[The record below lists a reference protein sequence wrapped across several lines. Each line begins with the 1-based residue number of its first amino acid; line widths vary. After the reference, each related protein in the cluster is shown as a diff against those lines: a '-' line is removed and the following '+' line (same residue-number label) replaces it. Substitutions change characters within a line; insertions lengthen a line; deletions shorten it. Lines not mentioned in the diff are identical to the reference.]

1 MLHNYITAKKSH
13 NETESAIFRFFDV
26 FLASRRS
33 SFRTYFNIQQTPMS
47 FRDLG
52 VKFLPTDRFEVLS
65 ATPEKFADTE
75 LLFTL

>member
-1 MLHNYITAKKSH
+1 MLHNYITAKKRH

-26 FLASRRS
+26 FLASRGS
-33 SFRTYFNIQQTPMS
+33 SFRTYFNTQQTPMP

-52 VKFLPTDRFEVLS
+52 VKFLPTDRFDVLS
-65 ATPEKFADTE
+65 ATPAKCADTE